1 MKTIRSCWDTRQ
13 KVWTDEKIEWLLKSK
28 EIYSDREDIVTAF
41 NERFGTNI
49 DILSLNNINTVH
61 KLKLPPA
68 HKRIEKG
75 KENLKLGWLKIRSF
89 EKKEIGEKIHRGS
102 STQEFVKVSNSGNG
116 NEDYI
121 LKTKYF
127 YELYH
132 NVKLD
137 KNTMVIFLNGY
148 KEDYSKENLY
158 ALDKQTFTSMMKNK
172 LFTKDKETTKNRIK
186 FCEWRMKLRNLE
198 REINNE

>member
-61 KLKLPPA
+61 KLKLPPS

-89 EKKEIGEKIHRGS
+89 EKKEIGEKINRGS
-102 STQEFVKVSNSGNG
+102 STQEFVKVSNSGNEK
-116 NEDYI
+116 EDYI
-121 LKTKYF
+121 LKTKYL

-137 KNTMVIFLNGY
+137 KNTIVIFLNGD

-186 FCEWRMKLRNLE
+186 FCEWRIKLRNLE
-198 REINNE
+198 RENEL

>member
-49 DILSLNNINTVH
+49 DILSLNNINAVH
-61 KLKLPPA
+61 KLKLPPS
-68 HKRIEKG
+68 HKRIEKAR
-75 KENLKLGWLKIRSF
+75 ENLKLGWLKIRGF
-89 EKKEIGEKIHRGS
+89 EKKEIGEKINRGS
-102 STQEFVKVSNSGNG
+102 STQEFVKVSNSGNE

-137 KNTMVIFLNGY
+137 KNTIVIFLNGD

-172 LFTKDKETTKNRIK
+172 LFTKDKETTKKRIK
-186 FCEWRMKLRNLE
+186 FCEWRIKLRNLE
-198 REINNE
+198 REIEK